1 MTKMDDTA
9 TVLSQLNVLVTG
21 ASGGIGGASAELF
34 AAQGATVYLT
44 DVDDVAGAARAEALG
59 PNAHYHH
66 LDVTS
71 EKDWAAVTSQMAARG
86 HVLNVLV
93 NSAGAAIKAPLE
105 QTSLDAF
112 RKMID
117 LNLVGTFLG
126 IKAAAE
132 AMVDGGSIVNLASL
146 RGVLATAEL
155 GAYGAAKMGVRALTK
170 VAALELADRGIRVNA
185 VCPGSI
191 ETEITSAPGFA
202 ADDTVAY
209 VRSIPMQRRG
219 SSEEVAKSIRFLA
232 TDDSAYITGTD
243 LIIDGGQA
251 AGVRTPK
258 ISTES
263 VSK

>member
-1 MTKMDDTA
+1 MDDTA
-9 TVLSQLNVLVTG
+9 ASLRGINVLVTG

-44 DVDDVAGAARAEALG
+44 DVDDAAGQARADSLG
-59 PNAHYHH
+59 PSAHYLH
-66 LDVTS
+66 LDVTDES
-71 EKDWAAVTSQMAARG
+71 DWASVTSAMAASG

-105 QTSLDAF
+105 QTSLDGF

-132 AMVDGGSIVNLASL
+132 AMTAGGSIVNLASL

-191 ETEITSAPGFA
+191 ETEITSVPDFA

-232 TDDSAYITGTD
+232 TEDSAYITGTD

-258 ISTES
+258 ISTEG
-263 VSK
+263 VAK